1 MTMLDIG
8 GLGTDMSE
16 RRTEERRD
24 NRGDVYQPDFRRVEV
39 PDVLQVQ
46 RECWLLT
53 RDDPS
58 VQ

>member
-1 MTMLDIG
+1 
-8 GLGTDMSE
+8 MSE

-24 NRGDVYQPDFRRVEV
+24 DRGDVYQPDFRRVEV

-46 RECWLLT
+46 RECWLLA